1 MPSQRAMEQA
11 LNWLRSMAM
20 DRNSMNG
27 INAEICLN
35 VIADLKRQNEEK
47 GFLIAKYKG
56 KRLERETEAEKKY
69 MQITMDLPKGENE
82 H

>member
-1 MPSQRAMEQA
+1 MPSQRATEQA

-20 DRNSMNG
+20 DRDSMNG

-47 GFLIAKYKG
+47 GSLIARYRG
-56 KRLERETEAEKKY
+56 KQLAKELEMEKKY
-69 MQITMDLPKGENE
+69 EQIKMDLIERG
-82 H
+82 